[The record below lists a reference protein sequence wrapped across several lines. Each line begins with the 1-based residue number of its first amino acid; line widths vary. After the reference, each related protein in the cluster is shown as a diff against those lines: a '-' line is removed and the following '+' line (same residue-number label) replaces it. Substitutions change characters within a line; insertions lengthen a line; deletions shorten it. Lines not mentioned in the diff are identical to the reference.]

1 MIKNYWLILFICLG
15 NLVNAQT
22 TNESDKI
29 LGLWQ
34 VGSGK
39 ARIKITKYGDKFGG
53 KIVWLRDS
61 LNEKGERKVDKNNP
75 DKLKKTIPLIGLN
88 NLLGFT
94 YKEKGKYSGGTI
106 YDPENGS
113 TYNCVINLEDQN
125 TLKVRGYIG
134 IQLIGRTDA
143 WKRVTET
150 QK

>member
-1 MIKNYWLILFICLG
+1 MKKYWFILFICLSF
-15 NLVNAQT
+15 VIKAQT
-22 TNESDKI
+22 TTDADKI

-61 LNEKGERKVDKNNP
+61 LNEKGERKIDKNNP
-75 DKLKKTIPLIGLN
+75 DKVKKAMPLIGLN

-94 YKEKGKYSGGTI
+94 YKENGKYTGGTI

-113 TYNCVINLEDQN
+113 TYNCVINLEDVN
-125 TLKVRGYIG
+125 SLKVRGYIG
-134 IQLIGRTDA
+134 IQIIGRTDV
-143 WKRVTET
+143 WKRVVEH